1 MNLSMEDI
9 ERIAEQCGVE
19 IINIDDAT
27 EEQIEEQRE
36 WLAEYRK
43 KIDKMDTKHN
53 PYCIQCGRLD
63 ICQGSI
69 SKCIRCSHNNNETKD

>member
-27 EEQIEEQRE
+27 EEQIEEQHKYFE
-36 WLAEYRK
+36 EYLK
-43 KIDKMDTKHN
+43 KIDKMNTEHN
-53 PYCIQCGRLD
+53 PYCIQYGRSD
-63 ICQGSI
+63 ICQGSV
-69 SKCIRCSHNNNETKD
+69 SKCIMCKKKIVI

>member
-27 EEQIEEQRE
+27 EEQIEEQHQYFE
-36 WLAEYRK
+36 EYLKER
-43 KIDKMDTKHN
+43 DKMDTKHN
-53 PYCIQCGRLD
+53 PYCIQCDSSD
-63 ICQGSI
+63 ICQGSF
-69 SKCIRCSHNNNETKD
+69 SKCIMCERQ